1 MELLKRIA
9 YFSLALFLIIAAFS
23 CSNLKYVPKDDALYL
38 GATVRITGDDKDV
51 SARERKVLKED
62 LNGLTRPKPNSK
74 ILGARVKLWANH
86 IPFLKK
92 KFAQPP
98 VLLSNLNLEHNVAVL
113 ANHLENKGFFRA
125 QVTGDTVVK
134 RRKARAIYKANP
146 GPQYKIKD
154 VTWDNDTSLLQK
166 NINAAIKATLL
177 RPGYPFD
184 LDVIMA
190 ERNRIDAYLKER
202 GFYYFSP
209 EYLLIQTDTTIGDH
223 KVNLHVHV
231 KEETPVVARWV
242 YFINDVYVYANYS
255 LNTARLDT
263 NRAHATFVRANGLGQ
278 GAAPDTGRVTPA
290 ERRARRKARASYYD
304 GFYVIDRQKLHKPIL
319 FQQALQFRPNDVYNR
334 TNHNRSLN
342 RLINLNVFKF
352 VKNRFEE
359 APASDT
365 PKLDAYYY
373 LTPLPK
379 QSLRLEL
386 TGSTKSNNLTG
397 SQVTLSWR
405 NRNTFRAGQ
414 MLTFNATAGSEY
426 QFSGLSQAYNTY
438 GLGLDGT
445 LSWPRFVTPLWDIP
459 SRRSPYVPRTNLEL
473 GYEAINRSKLY
484 TLSSFK
490 SSFGYVWRESANKEY
505 QLYPIAINYVQ
516 PANVTPLYDTAIMK
530 NPTLAKIIE
539 RQFILGSY
547 FVYNFNQLTSNM
559 PANAFYFNGLVD
571 LSGNIAGIVVKENNL
586 SGKKELFGSAFNQFI
601 KTEAD
606 FRYYRKVGLNSVLA
620 NRIIVGFG
628 YPYGNSRELPFIK
641 QFFVGG
647 TNSIRAF
654 RSRSLGPGTYL
665 PPPTTTFLP
674 DQSGDIKLELNT
686 EFRMKLYSVIHGAL
700 FIDAGNVWLYRDNP
714 LKPGGK
720 FTSDFLNELAVGT
733 GAGLR
738 FDFNFFV
745 LRIDMAFPVRKPWLT
760 KGNRMV
766 FDQIDFGNR
775 TWRKENVVFNLGIGY
790 PF

>member
-1 MELLKRIA
+1 MELLKRTA
-9 YFSLALFLIIAAFS
+9 YFFIGLSCIIAGYS
-23 CSNLKYVPKDDALYL
+23 CSNLKYVPKDDALYT
-38 GATVRITGDDKDV
+38 GATVKIAGNDKDV
-51 SARERKVLKED
+51 SARERKVLRTD
-62 LNGLTRPKPNSK
+62 LQGLTRPKPNSK

-86 IPFLKK
+86 IPFLRK
-92 KFAQPP
+92 KFAEPP
-98 VLLSNLNLEHNVAVL
+98 VLLGSLDLEYNVAVL
-113 ANHLENKGFFRA
+113 TNHLENRGFFRA
-125 QVTGDTVVK
+125 TVTGDTVVK
-134 RRKARAIYKANP
+134 RRKAKAVYKANP

-154 VTWDNDTSLLQK
+154 VTWDKDTSELQK
-166 NINAAIKATLL
+166 NINAAIKQSMLK
-177 RPGYPFD
+177 PGYPFN
-184 LDVIMA
+184 LDVIVA
-190 ERNRIDAYLKER
+190 ERQRIDAYLKER

-209 EYLLIQTDTTIGDH
+209 EYLIVQTDTTIGDN
-223 KVNLHVHV
+223 KVSLYVHV
-231 KEETPVVARWV
+231 KDETPEMARQV
-242 YFINDVYVYANYS
+242 FYINDVYVYSNYS

-263 NRAHATFVRANGLGQ
+263 NRANVRFVPATGLGQ
-278 GAAPDTGRVTPA
+278 GAAPDTGRLTRA
-290 ERRARRKARASYYD
+290 QRIARRKARANYYD

-352 VKNRFEE
+352 VKNRFEDV
-359 APASDT
+359 AASDT

-379 QSLRLEL
+379 QSLRVEI
-386 TGSTKSNNLTG
+386 TGNTKSNNLTG

-414 MLTFNATAGSEY
+414 TLTFNATVGSEY

-438 GLGLDGT
+438 RLALDGT
-445 LSWPRFVTPLWDIP
+445 LSWPRFVTPIWDIP

-473 GYEAINRSKLY
+473 GYEVINRSKLY
-484 TLSSFK
+484 TLNSFK
-490 SSFGYVWRESANKEY
+490 MNFGYIWRESVNKEY
-505 QLYPIAINYVQ
+505 QLYPVAINYVQ
-516 PANVTPLYDTAIMK
+516 PANVTTLYDTAIMK

-539 RQFILGSY
+539 KQFVLGSY

-571 LSGNIAGIVVKENNL
+571 LSGNIAGVLVKTNDKT
-586 SGKKELFGSAFNQFI
+586 GQKELFGSDFDQYI

-606 FRYYRKVGLNSVLA
+606 FRYYRRVGLNSVLA

-628 YPYGNSRELPFIK
+628 YSYGNSLELPFIK

-647 TNSIRAF
+647 TNSVRAF

-686 EFRMKLYSVIHGAL
+686 EFRAKLYSVIHGAV
-700 FIDAGNVWLYRDNP
+700 FIDAGNVWLYRENP

-733 GAGLR
+733 GVGLR

-745 LRIDMAFPVRKPWLT
+745 LRLDVAFPVRKPWLA

-766 FDQIDFGNR
+766 LDQIDFGNR
-775 TWRKENVVFNLGIGY
+775 TWRRENVVFNLGIGY